1 MFNSDVQYVAK
12 YRNTPGVLGYDTAM
26 LLYRYFYKLYNLTI
40 EAFSIPVLYT
50 VSACFLTM
58 QGSNISYQSMKMYQ

>member
-1 MFNSDVQYVAK
+1 MRYVLK
-12 YRNTPGVLGYDTAM
+12 YHNTPGVSGYDTAM
-26 LLYRYFYKLYNLTI
+26 LVYWCFYKLYNLTI
-40 EAFSIPVLYT
+40 EAFSLPVLYT